1 MKTTRPINS
10 SLIFILLLAAGCAEV
25 NPPSEALNDY
35 IERPEI
41 DQELGELYFYP
52 TTVRMLDKFIS
63 NGEGG
68 ILEGVK
74 EGRLFFAKSDSL
86 DILQR
91 DVKELENGLKS
102 EGFELLAEFKS
113 GDMSTVV
120 YVRDQT
126 IDRYVVLV
134 GGDGV
139 ATMLIEMKGEIS
151 LETIQGLSDLN
162 TDNVMSLLDLA
173 RGNNEELID
182 EFESEEAEPDTT
194 KTKTIKIEI

>member
-1 MKTTRPINS
+1 MKTTRSINS

-91 DVKELENGLKS
+91 DVKELENGLRS

-113 GDMSTVV
+113 GDMSTVA

-182 EFESEEAEPDTT
+182 ESESEEAEPDTT
-194 KTKTIKIEI
+194 KTKTIKNEI

>member
-91 DVKELENGLKS
+91 DVKELENGLRS

-113 GDMSTVV
+113 GDMSTVA

-182 EFESEEAEPDTT
+182 ESESEEAEPDTT

>member
-1 MKTTRPINS
+1 MRTKRPINF
-10 SLIFILLLAAGCAEV
+10 SLIFILLLATGCAEV
-25 NPPSEALNDY
+25 NPPSETLDAY

-74 EGRLFFAKSDSL
+74 EGRLFYSKSDSL

-91 DVKELENGLKS
+91 DVKELENGLLS

-113 GDMSTVV
+113 GDMTTIA
-120 YVRDQT
+120 YVRDQSF
-126 IDRYVVLV
+126 DRYVVLL
-134 GGDGV
+134 GGDDA
-139 ATMLIEMKGEIS
+139 ATMLLEMKGEIS
-151 LETIQGLSDLN
+151 MKTIQGFSALN

-173 RGNNEELID
+173 KNEEEIIY
-182 EFESEEAEPDTT
+182 EYESEETESDTS
-194 KTKTIKIEI
+194 KTKTLKIEI

>member
-1 MKTTRPINS
+1 MKTTRSINS
-10 SLIFILLLAAGCAEV
+10 SLVFILLLAAGCAEV

-91 DVKELENGLKS
+91 DVKELENGLRS

-113 GDMSTVV
+113 GDMSTVA

-182 EFESEEAEPDTT
+182 ESESEEAEPDTT
-194 KTKTIKIEI
+194 KTKTIKNEI

>member
-1 MKTTRPINS
+1 MKTTRSINS

-91 DVKELENGLKS
+91 DVKELENGLRS

-113 GDMSTVV
+113 GDMSTVA

-182 EFESEEAEPDTT
+182 ESESEEAEPDTT

>member
-1 MKTTRPINS
+1 MRTKRPINF
-10 SLIFILLLAAGCAEV
+10 SLIFILLLATGCAEV
-25 NPPSEALNDY
+25 NPPSETLNDY
-35 IERPEI
+35 IERSEI
-41 DQELGELYFYP
+41 EQELGELYFYP

-74 EGRLFFAKSDSL
+74 EGRLFYSKSDSL

-113 GDMSTVV
+113 GDMTTIA
-120 YVRDQT
+120 YVRDQS
-126 IDRYVVLV
+126 IDRYVVLL
-134 GGDGV
+134 GGDDA
-139 ATMLIEMKGEIS
+139 ATMLLEMKGEIS
-151 LETIQGLSDLN
+151 MKTIQGFSALN

-173 RGNNEELID
+173 KNEEEIID
-182 EFESEEAEPDTT
+182 EHESEETESDTS
-194 KTKTIKIEI
+194 KTKTLKIEI

>member
-1 MKTTRPINS
+1 M
-10 SLIFILLLAAGCAEV
+10 AAGCAEV

-113 GDMSTVV
+113 GDMSTVA

-182 EFESEEAEPDTT
+182 ESESEEAEPDTT

>member
-1 MKTTRPINS
+1 MKTTRPINFS
-10 SLIFILLLAAGCAEV
+10 FIFILLLAAGCAEV
-25 NPPSEALNDY
+25 NPPSETLNDY

-52 TTVRMLDKFIS
+52 STVRMLDKFIS

-74 EGRLFFAKSDSL
+74 EGRLLFAKSDSL
-86 DILQR
+86 DILLR

-113 GDMSTVV
+113 GDMSTVA

-173 RGNNEELID
+173 KGNNNEELID
-182 EFESEEAEPDTT
+182 ESEETEPDTT

>member
-1 MKTTRPINS
+1 MKTTRPINF

-25 NPPSEALNDY
+25 NPPSETLNDY

-41 DQELGELYFYP
+41 DQELGEFYFYP
-52 TTVRMLDKFIS
+52 ATVRMLDKFIS

-91 DVKELENGLKS
+91 DAKELENGLKS

-113 GDMSTVV
+113 GDMSTVA
-120 YVRDQT
+120 YMRDQT

-134 GGDGV
+134 GGDDV

-173 RGNNEELID
+173 KGNNEELID
-182 EFESEEAEPDTT
+182 ESEETEPDTT

>member
-1 MKTTRPINS
+1 
-10 SLIFILLLAAGCAEV
+10 
-25 NPPSEALNDY
+25 
-35 IERPEI
+35 
-41 DQELGELYFYP
+41 
-52 TTVRMLDKFIS
+52 
-63 NGEGG
+63 
-68 ILEGVK
+68 
-74 EGRLFFAKSDSL
+74 L

-91 DVKELENGLKS
+91 DVKELENGLRS

-113 GDMSTVV
+113 GDMSTVA

-182 EFESEEAEPDTT
+182 ESESEEAEPDTT

>member
-10 SLIFILLLAAGCAEV
+10 SLIFILLMAAGCAEV

-91 DVKELENGLKS
+91 DVKELENGLRS

-113 GDMSTVV
+113 GDMSTVA

-182 EFESEEAEPDTT
+182 ESESEEAEPDTT